1 MNGTSKKNFPSCS
14 TGNLPLVQLVSTSF
28 DSFSCFLVQVVL
40 FSVFLNSVLGIHKR
54 QAKMNSLPVRSTS
67 PSKLSEKTTNYF
79 FVCIDFSNYWVT
91 QRKPQSPPFPAEW
104 RWGKD
109 GTQENWKQKIWCLF
123 PGVGRL
129 PTQPTDKPADCA
141 PSSPDI
147 PVRETTNLSCFG
159 AKRFSHGD
167 VAHSSGT
174 AMTPIIEGL
183 RP

>member
-1 MNGTSKKNFPSCS
+1 MLSQKSPIPSPCPAPQP
-14 TGNLPLVQLVSTSF
+14 THKPLIFKT
-28 DSFSCFLVQVVL
+28 
-40 FSVFLNSVLGIHKR
+40 NTEGIKR
-54 QAKMNSLPVRSTS
+54 
-67 PSKLSEKTTNYF
+67 
-79 FVCIDFSNYWVT
+79 
-91 QRKPQSPPFPAEW
+91 
-104 RWGKD
+104 G
-109 GTQENWKQKIWCLF
+109 
-123 PGVGRL
+123 L